1 LVLEASVPSLQAGV
15 RPPSRSAEGDAT
27 YAAIDLGTNNCRL
40 LIARPNGRHFR
51 IIDAFSRIV
60 RLGEG
65 LAGSGLLSEV
75 AMTRA
80 VDALKVCAHKVRR
93 RAATHVRGVATE
105 ACRQAKN
112 CEAFLARVR
121 TETGLE
127 IETISSAEEAVLAFK
142 GCSPLLS
149 ARRPRAVVF
158 DIGGGSTELGWL
170 RLRSGRPPQI
180 LDTLSI
186 PFGVVNLTERYGG
199 SRIAPEVY
207 DAMVAE
213 VADNLR
219 HFAEANGINQRVA
232 AGAVQMLGTSGTVT
246 TLAGVH
252 LGLERYN
259 RALID
264 GCYLD
269 FPAIRA
275 VSRQL
280 AAMTCEE
287 RTASPCIGP
296 ERADLVVAGCAI
308 LEAICG
314 LWPVGRLRVADRGVR
329 EGILAGLMQSNRGR
343 HGRRAWHPQ

>member
-1 LVLEASVPSLQAGV
+1 VRAESDGEPRPGDQRSAGV
-15 RPPSRSAEGDAT
+15 APVF
-27 YAAIDLGTNNCRL
+27 AAIDLGTNNCRL
-40 LIARPNGRHFR
+40 LIARPNGRHLR

-65 LAGSGLLSEV
+65 LAGSGLLSEE
-75 AMTRA
+75 AMARA
-80 VDALKVCAHKVRR
+80 IDALKVCAHKIRR
-93 RAATHVRGVATE
+93 RAVTHARGVATE
-105 ACRQAKN
+105 ACRRARN
-112 CEAFLARVR
+112 CEAFLTRVYA
-121 TETGLE
+121 ETGLE
-127 IETISSAEEAVLAFK
+127 IETITSAEEAVLAFK

-186 PFGVVNLTERYGG
+186 PFGVVNLAERYGG

-207 DAMVAE
+207 DAMVGE
-213 VADNLR
+213 VAASLR
-219 HFAEANGINQRVA
+219 HFAEANGISQRVS

-252 LGLERYN
+252 LGLARYN
-259 RALID
+259 RALVD
-264 GCYLD
+264 GCYLE
-269 FPAIRA
+269 FQAIQA
-275 VSRQL
+275 VSRRL

-329 EGILAGLMQSNRGR
+329 EGILAVLMQSNRGR
-343 HGRRAWHPQ
+343 QGRRPWRTQ